1 MMQRSRGSAAA
12 SPHRGLDVNPLVG
25 RSELIAWVNDTLG
38 VTIERVEQCCNGAV
52 YIQLLDVVHPGRVP
66 LARVKFGAALE
77 YEYLANYKVLQIAF
91 TKLGI
96 SKHVDVQKLTKGRYQ
111 DNLEFLQWMRGYVES
126 HRTVE
131 SSEYDGVRRRVTAV
145 IRNCIANNS
154 NAHLTLGSVT
164 SALPAWAQ
172 EGVTVPLIKECLANV
187 KASATTNSQDG
198 AKPSESREN
207 NVSNRQGSVDPKQ
220 VVRATRSA
228 ASSISGRDA
237 KIRRITSSNGSK
249 SQQSDASSRT
259 STADTHVKESDAG
272 AAVSRCASVETSLPP
287 NHTDLLDAER
297 HRCQELESQLKS
309 QKQQAEDLRSSL
321 DERDRTVAALQEQV
335 DSLKKQ
341 LGQLQADKQVAK
353 MSKDFYYNK
362 LRRIEILCQ
371 KCETGQIEVAPLFDV
386 MYATDNVA

>member
-1 MMQRSRGSAAA
+1 MMQRPRGSAAA
-12 SPHRGLDVNPLVG
+12 SPHRSLDVNPLVG

-38 VTIERVEQCCNGAV
+38 ISIERIEQCCNGAI
-52 YIQLLDVVHPGRVP
+52 YIQLLDVVHPGRVA

-77 YEYLANYKVLQIAF
+77 YEYLANYKVLQSAF
-91 TKLGI
+91 TRLGI

-131 SSEYDGVRRRVTAV
+131 SSGYDGVRRRVMAV

-164 SALPAWAQ
+164 SALPTWAQ
-172 EGVTVPLIKECLANV
+172 DGVTVPLIKECLAHV
-187 KASATTNSQDG
+187 KSSAATSAQDG
-198 AKPSESREN
+198 EKQSESRDN
-207 NVSNRQGSVDPKQ
+207 GVSNHQGPMDPKQ
-220 VVRATRSA
+220 VVRAKRSA
-228 ASSISGRDA
+228 ASSISGQDA
-237 KIRRITSSNGSK
+237 KIHRITSSNSSK
-249 SQQSDASSRT
+249 THLSDACSRS
-259 STADTHVKESDAG
+259 STADTHVKESDGG
-272 AAVSRCASVETSLPP
+272 ALMSRYDSVETAVPA
-287 NHTDLLDAER
+287 NYTELLDAER
-297 HRCQELESQLKS
+297 HRNQELESQLKG
-309 QKQQAEDLRSSL
+309 QKQLEEGLRSSL

-371 KCETGQIEVAPLFDV
+371 KCETGQLEVAPLFDI